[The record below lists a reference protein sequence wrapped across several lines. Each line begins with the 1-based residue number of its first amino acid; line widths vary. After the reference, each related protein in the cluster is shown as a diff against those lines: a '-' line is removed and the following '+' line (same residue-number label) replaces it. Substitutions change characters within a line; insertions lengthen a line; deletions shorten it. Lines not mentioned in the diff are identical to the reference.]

1 MRAVIYARFSSNN
14 QRDASIEDQVRQCR
28 QYIDRQG
35 WTYLHAY
42 TDRAISGARLLRAGY
57 QKLLEDARAS
67 SYDVVVA
74 EALDRLSRDQEHVA
88 ALFKQLSFAGVRIVT
103 LAEGE
108 INELPVGL
116 KGTMNALFLKDLAQ
130 KTRRGLE
137 GRVRQGRSGG
147 GKAYGY
153 DVVKEYDAE
162 GNPVPGGRRINQ
174 AEAVVVRRIFEAFAA
189 GHSPRAIA
197 RQLNN
202 DNIPGPGGRPWSDT
216 TIRGHATRRTGILRN
231 DLYAGKMVW
240 NKQHY
245 VKDPHTG
252 RRLARPNPESEWI
265 VKDVPHLRILDQ
277 DIWDR
282 VQARLDA
289 IRQSPAVRKARKTK
303 FWLNRRPKHLLT
315 GLVRCGRCGGSFAA
329 IGSNY
334 LACGV
339 ARRTGA
345 CDNRRSIPRPAIERL
360 VLDALKH
367 NLMQPDLVR
376 EFIGAFH
383 EEVNKQRRDTEAE
396 SELKRRQLEQ
406 LTQKL
411 NGLIDAIADGL
422 RTDGLLGR
430 LRDLERQKADLEA
443 QLDAAPPAAP
453 RLHPN
458 LAELYRRKVENLHEA
473 LADPA
478 ARTEAVEILRGLVDG
493 IYLHP
498 IDGGFEIELVGEIA
512 KMIELSAGAESS
524 PFDPYRSSVKVVAG
538 AGNHRDL
545 TLPAVLV

>member
-1 MRAVIYARFSSNN
+1 MRAVIYARYSSEN
-14 QRDASIEDQVRQCR
+14 QRDASIEDQVRLCR

-42 TDRAISGARLLRAGY
+42 VDRAISGASQLRPGY
-57 QKLLEDARAS
+57 QKLLEDARAGTFE
-67 SYDVVVA
+67 VLVA

-108 INELPVGL
+108 INELHVGL

-329 IGSNY
+329 IGSHY

-430 LRDLERQKADLEA
+430 LRDLERQKADLVA

-473 LADPA
+473 LADTA

-524 PFDPYRSSVKVVAG
+524 QFDPFRSSVKVVAG
-538 AGNHRDL
+538 ACNHREL
-545 TLPAVLV
+545 TLPTVLV